1 MTTPLK
7 RGRKLSKPLK
17 EDIFTHL
24 DSIYRSARRAKN
36 FALALKA
43 VEVCIK
49 AKQATSKHQSPMMNI
64 QEMSDEDLEK
74 MLQMLH
80 PQG

>member
-7 RGRKLSKPLK
+7 PGRKPQKPLK
-17 EDIFTHL
+17 EDIFSHL

-49 AKQATSKHQSPMMNI
+49 AKHATSKHQSPLIDI
-64 QEMSDEDLEK
+64 QAMSDEELEK
-74 MLQMLH
+74 MLLMLH
-80 PQG
+80 HQG